1 MPGRAAARLG
11 DMTAHGSPL
20 SPGPCSQNVF
30 IGKKPAW
37 RGLPTASVGQLTSSA
52 QKAIDSLTQATT
64 ATNEVERAKHL
75 QQVAQETASMAQTMA
90 STDQHACPVVKA
102 FVPDGNG
109 VVIDG
114 SQTVLINGL
123 PACRM
128 GDTIQEATSINKIT
142 MGESTVLI
150 GG

>member
-1 MPGRAAARLG
+1 MPGRPAARLG

-20 SPGPCSQNVF
+20 SPGLASPNVL

-37 RGLPTASVGQLTSSA
+37 RGLPIASVGKLLESA
-52 QKAIDSLTQATT
+52 KNAADSVLGVTRAI
-64 ATNEVERAKHL
+64 NELERAKHL
-75 QQVAQETASMAQTMA
+75 KELAEEASSMVKIMA
-90 STDQHACPVVKA
+90 SADQHACPVVKVYVA
-102 FVPDGNG
+102 DGNG

-128 GDTIQEATSINKIT
+128 GDTIQEITSVNKIA
-142 MGESTVLI
+142 MGEPTVLI

>member
-1 MPGRAAARLG
+1 MPGRPAARLG
-11 DMTAHGSPL
+11 DMTAHLSPLAPGIGSP
-20 SPGPCSQNVF
+20 NVL

-37 RGLPTASVGQLTSSA
+37 RGLPAAAVGQLLESA
-52 QKAIDSLTQATT
+52 KNAADSVLGVTE

-75 QQVAQETASMAQTMA
+75 KELAEEASSMMQMMA
-90 STDQHACPVVKA
+90 STDQHACPITKGPVA
-102 FVPDGNG
+102 DGTG

-114 SQTVLINGL
+114 SLTVSINGL

-128 GDTIQEATSINKIT
+128 GDTIQEITSVNKIT
-142 MGESTVLI
+142 MGEPTVFI

>member
-1 MPGRAAARLG
+1 MSGRAAARLG

-20 SPGPCSQNVF
+20 APGPCSQNVF

-37 RGLPTASVGQLTSSA
+37 RGLPSVAVGQLTSSA
-52 QKAIDSLTQATT
+52 QNAAQSLSQATT
-64 ATNEVERAKHL
+64 ATNEAERAKHL
-75 QQVAQETASMAQTMA
+75 QQVALETANMAKIMA
-90 STDQHACPVVKA
+90 STDQHTCPVVKA

-128 GDTIQEATSINKIT
+128 GDTIQEATSVNKIT
-142 MGESTVLI
+142 MGEPTVFI
-150 GG
+150 G

>member
-1 MPGRAAARLG
+1 MPGKAAARLG
-11 DMTAHGSPL
+11 DMTAHGTPL
-20 SPGPCSQNVF
+20 APGPCSQNVF

-52 QKAIDSLTQATT
+52 QNATRSLSQATT
-64 ATNEVERAKHL
+64 ATNEAERAKHL
-75 QQVAQETASMAQTMA
+75 QQVAQETANMTQIMAY
-90 STDQHACPVVKA
+90 TDQHACPVVKA

-128 GDTIQEATSINKIT
+128 GDTIQETTSVNKIT
-142 MGESTVLI
+142 TGEPTVLI

>member
-1 MPGRAAARLG
+1 MPGRPAARLG

-20 SPGPCSQNVF
+20 SPGPGSPNVL

-37 RGLPTASVGQLTSSA
+37 RGLPIASVGQLLQSA
-52 QKAIDSLTQATT
+52 QNAAESAIGVVR
-64 ATNEVERAKHL
+64 ATNEIERAKHIKDI
-75 QQVAQETASMAQTMA
+75 AEEASSMVKIMG
-90 STDQHACPVVKA
+90 STDQHACPIMKGPVA
-102 FVPDGNG
+102 DGNG

-114 SQTVLINGL
+114 SLTVLINGL

-128 GDTIQEATSINKIT
+128 GDTIQEITSVNKIA
-142 MGESTVLI
+142 MGEPTVLI

>member
-1 MPGRAAARLG
+1 MPGRPAARLG

-20 SPGPCSQNVF
+20 SPGPGSPNVL

-37 RGLPTASVGQLTSSA
+37 RGLPIASVGQLLQSA
-52 QKAIDSLTQATT
+52 QNAAESAIGVVRAI
-64 ATNEVERAKHL
+64 NEIERAKHIKDI
-75 QQVAQETASMAQTMA
+75 AEEASSMVKIMG
-90 STDQHACPVVKA
+90 STDQHACPIMKGPVA
-102 FVPDGNG
+102 DGNG

-114 SQTVLINGL
+114 SLTVLINGL

-128 GDTIQEATSINKIT
+128 GDTIQEITSVNKIA
-142 MGESTVLI
+142 MGEPTVLI

>member
-1 MPGRAAARLG
+1 MAGRPAARLG

-20 SPGPCSQNVF
+20 SPGTGSPNVL

-37 RGLPTASVGQLTSSA
+37 RGLPTAAVGQLLESA
-52 QKAIDSLTQATT
+52 KNAAESAVKVVA
-64 ATNEVERAKHL
+64 ATNEIERAKNL
-75 QQVAQETASMAQTMA
+75 ANIAEEASSMAQTMG
-90 STDQHACPVVKA
+90 STDQHACPIMKGPVA
-102 FVPDGNG
+102 DGTG

-114 SQTVLINGL
+114 SLTVLINGL

-128 GDTIQEATSINKIT
+128 GDTIQEITSVNKIAV
-142 MGESTVLI
+142 GSPTVLI